1 MDDKAIKPDY
11 YQYRGG
17 DVFDMAKFFKLN
29 FPLGNALKYLLRAG
43 HKDPD
48 KKVEDL
54 QKCIQCIERAIELEA
69 VDGE

>member
-1 MDDKAIKPDY
+1 MENNVIKPDY

-17 DVFDMAKFFKLN
+17 DLYDMAAYFGLD

-43 HKDPD
+43 HKDLA

-54 QKCIQCIERAIELEA
+54 QKCIQSIQRHIELEA
-69 VDGE
+69 VDGK